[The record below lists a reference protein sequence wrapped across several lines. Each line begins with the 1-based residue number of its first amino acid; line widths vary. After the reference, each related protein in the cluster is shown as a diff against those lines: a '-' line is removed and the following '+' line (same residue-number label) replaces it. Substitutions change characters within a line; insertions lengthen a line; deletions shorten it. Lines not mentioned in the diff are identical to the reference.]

1 MATVLQAAS
10 REAMAAALGRLNAYV
25 DSADARALT
34 TLGDELFA
42 FTRLVAGERALRR
55 ILADPSTPESAR
67 AGLAEQVLGGQLS
80 ESALDFVKLLVT
92 SRWSQASDLVGATE
106 TLARQ
111 ATLAV
116 AEKNGKLD
124 DVEDELFRFGRILDR
139 EPELNTLLSDASTPA
154 DGRIRLLDQVIG
166 KRVSPVAASLLRQTV
181 RLPRSRHL
189 DVVAEELA
197 EMAAER
203 RDRSVA
209 RVTTPIALTQ
219 VQEQKLTDS
228 LGRLYGRPIS
238 LQVEL
243 DERLL
248 GGLVVQVGGEVID
261 GSVAGKLAAARRT
274 LPS

>member
-1 MATVLQAAS
+1 
-10 REAMAAALGRLNAYV
+10 
-25 DSADARALT
+25 
-34 TLGDELFA
+34 
-42 FTRLVAGERALRR
+42 
-55 ILADPSTPESAR
+55 
-67 AGLAEQVLGGQLS
+67 
-80 ESALDFVKLLVT
+80 
-92 SRWSQASDLVGATE
+92 
-106 TLARQ
+106 
-111 ATLAV
+111 
-116 AEKNGKLD
+116 
-124 DVEDELFRFGRILDR
+124 
-139 EPELNTLLSDASTPA
+139 
-154 DGRIRLLDQVIG
+154 VIG

-209 RVTTPIALTQ
+209 RVTTPIALTR